1 MPGPRPPSGARLPV
15 PEDGGSLGGGA
26 DDDRLGVRLRGG
38 LDVVDVVL
46 QVANRGPE
54 ADPEGTREVRCK
66 QRNIIVGKIIIIF
79 GNISILKKILV
90 AFKFCCL
97 ISFGAL
103 FLQLH
108 PQQKI
113 FLSPHTCECGVLKS
127 VNRACPV

>member
-66 QRNIIVGKIIIIF
+66 QRNIIVGKRIRIF
-79 GNISILKKILV
+79 GKIPIFKKNISSILIL
-90 AFKFCCL
+90 L
-97 ISFGAL
+97 L
-103 FLQLH
+103 DQLWC
-108 PQQKI
+108 P
-113 FLSPHTCECGVLKS
+113 FSPAASPTKDFFEPAYL
-127 VNRACPV
+127 